1 MTSTVRA
8 PRVLIVPALAAAVI
22 SLVPL
27 LYLVDT
33 AMARGFSQLV
43 DELAQWRTFNLIARS
58 VYLTIAVT
66 VAAVVIGTFA
76 AWVVVMS
83 GIAGRVPLLVLFSL
97 SLAIPSYLSG
107 FAWISWL
114 PSMSGFFGAFVVLTL
129 VCYPYVML
137 PVTAAMRGIDGLHE
151 EVSHSLGRRGWSMF
165 LGLTLGQIRSSIAGG
180 ALLVAL
186 YTLSDFGAVAAMRYE
201 AFTWVIYG
209 AYRSGF
215 NPSRAA
221 ILSLVL
227 ISIALALTVAE
238 VSLRG
243 RTTALRIGSG
253 TPRVRRERA
262 SVAIRF
268 LALVG
273 SAAIIA
279 AGAGVPIV
287 SVISWVRRST
297 SASVDISDVYR
308 SVAYSFQIGILT
320 SVVAVALAIPVAT
333 VAVRYSSRFTR
344 SIERAT
350 YISHALPGIV
360 IAISVVFIGVRT
372 LQPIYQRLPLL
383 VLGQV
388 ILFLPLTVAAVRNA
402 VEQSTSRVEEVS
414 RSLGATPLSTI
425 VRVTIPLAL
434 PGILAGGAMT
444 MLSAVKELPTTL
456 LLRPTGTETL
466 ATSIWKYSSVSD
478 YASVGPFAIA
488 LMILAVV
495 PVAVMTVMT
504 SRLLK

>member
-1 MTSTVRA
+1 MVS
-8 PRVLIVPALAAAVI
+8 ALAAAII

-33 AMARGFSQLV
+33 AMSRGFSQLI
-43 DELAQWRTFNLIARS
+43 DELAQWRTLQLISRS
-58 VYLTIAVT
+58 VLLTFAVT

-83 GIAGRVPLLVLFSL
+83 GIAGRVPLLMLFSL
-97 SLAIPSYLSG
+97 SLAIPSYLSA
-107 FAWISWL
+107 FAWVSWL
-114 PSMSGFFGAFVVLTL
+114 PSISGFLGAFVVLTL

-137 PVTAAMRGIDGLHE
+137 PVVAAMRRIDGLHE

-165 LGLTLGQIRSSIAGG
+165 FGLTLGQIRSSIVGG

-186 YTLSDFGAVAAMRYE
+186 YALSDFGAVAAMRYE

-227 ISIALALTVAE
+227 ISVALALTVAE

-243 RTTALRIGSG
+243 RTTATRIGSG
-253 TPRVRRERA
+253 ASRMRRQHA
-262 SVAIRF
+262 SVGTRIV
-268 LALVG
+268 ALVG
-273 SAAIIA
+273 SAVVIA
-279 AGAGVPIV
+279 AGAGVPIA
-287 SVISWVRRST
+287 SVVSWVRRSAT
-297 SASVDISDVYR
+297 ASVDIADVYR
-308 SVAYSFQIGILT
+308 AVAYSFQVGILT
-320 SVVAVALAIPVAT
+320 SVVAVILAIPVAV

-344 SIERAT
+344 SLERAT

-388 ILFLPLTVAAVRNA
+388 ILFLPLTVVAVRNA
-402 VEQSTSRVEEVS
+402 IEQSTPRVEEVAK
-414 RSLGATPLSTI
+414 SLGASPLATI
-425 VRVTIPLAL
+425 ARVTVPLAL

-495 PVAVMTVMT
+495 PVAVMTVMS
-504 SRLLK
+504 SRSPK